1 MSKKE
6 KQQERQK
13 EQQVVRHRYE
23 SDMTRQ
29 ERRLI
34 EKEKLSTMDWKGKL
48 GYLWTYYKFV
58 LLIAAIVVL
67 AVVFIFQTIENSR
80 YNDIL
85 TIGVNMPA
93 VTADNEKI
101 EQALDEAI
109 GTGEKYDRISLDMS
123 YSMLDAESA
132 DYNMVMKFTT
142 VVAAQGMDVLFT
154 NEAIYEHYSE
164 QEMFLDLTEILT
176 PEQCEKLGIESGDDY
191 LDVTDSNWVSSMQL
205 VDYEPVY
212 LTVIANTKNTEK
224 VKEFIELVE
233 EGK

>member
-1 MSKKE
+1 MSKEE
-6 KQQERQK
+6 KQK
-13 EQQVVRHRYE
+13 EEEIVRHRYE
-23 SDMTRQ
+23 SDMTRK

-58 LLIAAIVVL
+58 LVIVAAVVLVIVV
-67 AVVFIFQTIENSR
+67 VCQTVENAR

-93 VTADNEKI
+93 TTADNEKI
-101 EQALDEAI
+101 EKAVNEAI
-109 GTGEKYDRISLDMS
+109 GTGEKYDRVSLDMS
-123 YSMLDAESA
+123 YAMADVESA

-154 NEAIYEHYSE
+154 NEAIYDHYSE
-164 QEMFLDLTEILT
+164 QGMFLDLSELLT
-176 PEQCEKLGIESGDDY
+176 PEQCEKYGIAKGDDY
-191 LDVTDSNWVSSMQL
+191 LEVTDSQWLSSMEI